1 MGIFSRFKDIVG
13 ANLNAMLDMA
23 EDPEKMIKLM
33 IREME
38 DTLIELKASCAGVI
52 AQRKKT
58 ERYLAE
64 LTSKEDYWQDKAVLA
79 VSKGKDDLAKE
90 ALIEKQ
96 TYTVK
101 MKMVSKEL
109 EDNTIIEDNY
119 REDIRLLEEK
129 LQNVR
134 EKQRVLVQRHI
145 RAEKSKRMQND
156 LRKFNSAD
164 AVAKFEQYENR
175 IERMEAEA
183 ELVNYGVQSDLDER
197 IEKLERDDRIEKEL
211 QKLKE
216 KTKKS
221 E

>member
-13 ANLNAMLDMA
+13 ANLNAMLDVA

-58 ERYLAE
+58 ERYLFE

-96 TYTVK
+96 NYTVK
-101 MKMVSKEL
+101 KKMVSVEL

-119 REDIRLLEEK
+119 REDIRLLEDK
-129 LQNVR
+129 LLNVR
-134 EKQRVLVQRHI
+134 EKQRHLVQRHI
-145 RAEKSKRMQND
+145 RAEKSKRMQDD
-156 LRKFNSAD
+156 LRKFNSTD
-164 AVAKFEQYENR
+164 AVAKFEEYENR

-216 KTKKS
+216 KTKNQ
-221 E
+221 

>member
-13 ANLNAMLDMA
+13 ANLNAMLDVA

-58 ERYLAE
+58 ERYLFE

-96 TYTVK
+96 NYTVK
-101 MKMVSKEL
+101 KKMVSVEL
-109 EDNTIIEDNY
+109 DDNTIIEDNY
-119 REDIRLLEEK
+119 REDIRLLEDK
-129 LQNVR
+129 LLNVR
-134 EKQRVLVQRHI
+134 EKQRHLVQRHI
-145 RAEKSKRMQND
+145 RAEKSKRMQDD
-156 LRKFNSAD
+156 LRKFNSTD
-164 AVAKFEQYENR
+164 AVAKFEEYENR

-216 KTKKS
+216 KTKNQ
-221 E
+221 

>member
-13 ANLNAMLDMA
+13 ANLNAMLDVA

-58 ERYLAE
+58 ERYLFE

-96 TYTVK
+96 NYTVK
-101 MKMVSKEL
+101 KKMVYVEL

-119 REDIRLLEEK
+119 R
-129 LQNVR
+129 
-134 EKQRVLVQRHI
+134 
-145 RAEKSKRMQND
+145 
-156 LRKFNSAD
+156 
-164 AVAKFEQYENR
+164 
-175 IERMEAEA
+175 
-183 ELVNYGVQSDLDER
+183 
-197 IEKLERDDRIEKEL
+197 
-211 QKLKE
+211 
-216 KTKKS
+216 
-221 E
+221 